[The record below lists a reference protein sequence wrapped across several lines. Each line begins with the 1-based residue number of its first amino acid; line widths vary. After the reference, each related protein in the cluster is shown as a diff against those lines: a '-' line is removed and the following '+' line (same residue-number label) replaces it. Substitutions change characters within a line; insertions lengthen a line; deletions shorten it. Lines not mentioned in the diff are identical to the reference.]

1 MVAAHA
7 HDIEAGQK
15 HELQEQHFVN
25 GQSLYLHLKNFQN
38 DFAKN
43 KMAPMKNGHLKVHT
57 QSTLTVKYS
66 YLPESFIIIIMCVLL
81 TMPDI
86 GKD

>member
-1 MVAAHA
+1 MLAAHA

-15 HELQEQHFVN
+15 HELQEQNFIN
-25 GQSLYLHLKNFQN
+25 GQALNLHLMKNFQN

-57 QSTLTVKYS
+57 QSTLRSIHVCLKA
-66 YLPESFIIIIMCVLL
+66 LLLLCVYC
-81 TMPDI
+81 
-86 GKD
+86 

>member
-25 GQSLYLHLKNFQN
+25 SQGLDLSLKQFQN

-43 KMAPMKNGHLKVHT
+43 KMAP
-57 QSTLTVKYS
+57 
-66 YLPESFIIIIMCVLL
+66 
-81 TMPDI
+81 
-86 GKD
+86 

>member
-25 GQSLYLHLKNFQN
+25 GQGPGEGDSR
-38 DFAKN
+38 
-43 KMAPMKNGHLKVHT
+43 GKVIVG
-57 QSTLTVKYS
+57 SECLGS
-66 YLPESFIIIIMCVLL
+66 
-81 TMPDI
+81 
-86 GKD
+86 

>member
-1 MVAAHA
+1 MGSTFDGEVTGDRHCEVAGHA

-25 GQSLYLHLKNFQN
+25 GQGLDLHFKNFQN

-43 KMAPMKNGHLKVHT
+43 KMVT
-57 QSTLTVKYS
+57 
-66 YLPESFIIIIMCVLL
+66 
-81 TMPDI
+81 
-86 GKD
+86 

>member
-1 MVAAHA
+1 MPMTLNR
-7 HDIEAGQK
+7 GRKK
-15 HELQEQHFVN
+15 HESREQHFVN
-25 GQSLYLHLKNFQN
+25 GQGLDLHLKNFQN

-57 QSTLTVKYS
+57 QSTLQYS
-66 YLPESFIIIIMCVLL
+66 YPPESFIITTCALL

-86 GKD
+86 GKDCKTKF

>member
-15 HELQEQHFVN
+15 HELQEQHIVN
-25 GQSLYLHLKNFQN
+25 GQGLDLHLKNFQN

-57 QSTLTVKYS
+57 QSTLGS
-66 YLPESFIIIIMCVLL
+66 IHIYLKASLLLCVYY
-81 TMPDI
+81 
-86 GKD
+86 